1 MTKKSIA
8 KLRHEVRNGSILNI
22 KYYDVTCEI
31 DNYGGDSDHC
41 YGVGPTIYTKKN
53 SKSFE
58 VIEINDACTS
68 CKTTCHDDCYH
79 HVHHLDS
86 GKISLETLDVLIQK
100 GCINFEKDHK
110 WLYVSH
116 KFKDMVINYG

>member
-8 KLRHEVRNGSILNI
+8 KLRREVHIGSILNI
-22 KYYDVTCEI
+22 TYHEVTCELEHY
-31 DNYGGDSDHC
+31 YGESHDQ
-41 YGVGPTIYTKKN
+41 YATIITKKN

-86 GKISLETLDVLIQK
+86 GKISLETLDVMIQK
-100 GCINFEKDHK
+100 GCINLEKDHK

-116 KFKDMVINYG
+116 KFEDMVINYG